1 MDYQII
7 KMNDNTW
14 RIEDHG
20 VRFFL
25 IAGREKALL
34 IDSGMQVH
42 NAREIAESLTDLPVF
57 LLNTHADMDH
67 IGSNAEFAECYMH
80 PEETVNYHVDNS
92 VIPVNEGDILT
103 GTVISVDEKEVILDL
118 KYYAEGVIP
127 AEEYSREPG
136 FSLKDSVHPGDE
148 VSATVTKKDDGHG
161 NILLSKVEAND
172 VLSWKKLQELMD
184 SKEVIDVVVKGITK
198 GGVIAYVEDV
208 RGFIPA
214 SKLDVQYVEN
224 TEDYLNKNIQVQVID
239 VDKSKKRLIL
249 SARDVLR
256 QKRDE
261 ERKNRISNVQVG
273 LVTEGTVETLQPYGA
288 FVNLGKGLSGLVHVS
303 QISNKRIGKPSE
315 VLSVGD
321 KVKVKV
327 IAVKDGKISL
337 SMKDSDEAAPK
348 EVEEEKVVIKNSGE
362 EATTSLAS
370 LFKNIKL

>member
-1 MDYQII
+1 MSEEINI
-7 KMNDNTW
+7 TEAAENT
-14 RIEDHG
+14 
-20 VRFFL
+20 
-25 IAGREKALL
+25 
-34 IDSGMQVH
+34 
-42 NAREIAESLTDLPVF
+42 AESMENYEKE
-57 LLNTHADMDH
+57 LNDSMKQ
-67 IGSNAEFAECYMH
+67 IS
-80 PEETVNYHVDNS
+80 
-92 VIPVNEGDILT
+92 EGDILT

-127 AEEYSREPG
+127 AEEYSKEPG
-136 FSLKDSVHPGDE
+136 FSIKESVHPGDE
-148 VSATVTKKDDGHG
+148 VSATVVKKDDGHG

-172 VLSWKKLQELMD
+172 VLSWKKLQEMMD
-184 SKEVIDVVVKGITK
+184 SKEVIDVTVKGITK
-198 GGVIAYVEDV
+198 GGVIVYLEDV

-214 SKLDVQYVEN
+214 SKLDIQYVEN

-261 ERKNRISNVQVG
+261 ERKNRISSIQVG
-273 LVTEGTVETLQPYGA
+273 TVTEGTVETLQPYGA

-337 SMKDSDEAAPK
+337 SMRDSAEIAPK
-348 EVEEEKVVIKNSGE
+348 EPEEEKVVIKNSGE

>member
-1 MDYQII
+1 MSEEINI
-7 KMNDNTW
+7 T
-14 RIEDHG
+14 E
-20 VRFFL
+20 VT
-25 IAGREKALL
+25 E
-34 IDSGMQVH
+34 
-42 NAREIAESLTDLPVF
+42 NAAESMENYEKE
-57 LLNTHADMDH
+57 LNDSMKQ
-67 IGSNAEFAECYMH
+67 IS
-80 PEETVNYHVDNS
+80 
-92 VIPVNEGDILT
+92 EGDILT

-127 AEEYSREPG
+127 AEEYSKEPG
-136 FSLKDSVHPGDE
+136 FSIKESVHPGDE
-148 VSATVTKKDDGHG
+148 VSATVVKKDDGHG

-172 VLSWKKLQELMD
+172 VLSWKKLQDMMD
-184 SKEVIDVVVKGITK
+184 SKEVVDVTVKGITK
-198 GGVIAYVEDV
+198 GGVIAYLEDV

-214 SKLDVQYVEN
+214 SKLDIQYVEN

-261 ERKNRISNVQVG
+261 ERKNRISSVQVG
-273 LVTEGTVETLQPYGA
+273 TVTEGTVETLQPYGA
-288 FVNLGKGLSGLVHVS
+288 FISLGKGLSGLVHVS

-337 SMKDSDEAAPK
+337 SMRDSAEAAPR
-348 EVEEEKVVIKNSGE
+348 EPEEEKVVIKNSGE

-370 LFKNIKL
+370 LFKNIKLS